1 MLFSLSLLPSR
12 KTLLIKLRGNDYK
25 SAELERKYLG
35 GSADVDVG
43 APRLP
48 QEEGSDLDTR
58 SQFNLCLQ
66 M

>member
-35 GSADVDVG
+35 GSADVDGG

-48 QEEGSDLDTR
+48 PEEGSHRDTGSR
-58 SQFNLCLQ
+58 FNSCLQ